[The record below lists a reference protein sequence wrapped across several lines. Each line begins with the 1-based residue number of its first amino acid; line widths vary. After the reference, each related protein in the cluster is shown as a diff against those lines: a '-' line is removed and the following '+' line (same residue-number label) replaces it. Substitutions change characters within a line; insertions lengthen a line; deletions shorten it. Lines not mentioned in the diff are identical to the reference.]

1 MSNHNEEKTSSDGND
16 NNGDDGNGDDDH
28 DDDDEDGDHDDD
40 DDDDLMNSSSN
51 NLDMAL
57 DACNATLVP
66 RERLILHYSSTT
78 SFGRR
83 LRDIENIV
91 GTISLQFT
99 LADVDLVASSMI
111 PLLCNNDSKT
121 KLIIS
126 LTIDEGSTID
136 EDHEHADEFGYR
148 KYTYNE
154 NQVGRVSTCI
164 NNCHS
169 NARTNYRTIQFGKH
183 YIT

>member
-1 MSNHNEEKTSSDGND
+1 MDVSAIDVEIVIDPSTITNTNGRIAWCLLDAGCAYIVIPVDDVAVSNYEEEKLNS
-16 NNGDDGNGDDDH
+16 NNYGYDH
-28 DDDDEDGDHDDD
+28 DEDGDDDD
-40 DDDDLMNSSSN
+40 DDNDDDDLMNSNSN

-57 DACNATLVP
+57 DACNLTLVP

-111 PLLCNNDSKT
+111 PLLCNKDSKT
-121 KLIIS
+121 KLISS
-126 LTIDEGSTID
+126 LNNRRRID
-136 EDHEHADEFGYR
+136 HR
-148 KYTYNE
+148 
-154 NQVGRVSTCI
+154 
-164 NNCHS
+164 
-169 NARTNYRTIQFGKH
+169 
-183 YIT
+183 